1 MSFQLGY
8 DIIIDQ
14 DLKPWL
20 LEVNA
25 SPSLTANTPED
36 YALKTEMLNGMLDI
50 IDMEGKLTGDEEH
63 VSGWDLVYDQ
73 GYIEID
79 PEYCG
84 YTTFLGAG
92 VPGSA
97 ASAPSEQRVD
107 ATAQRFPSTPKDIKN
122 TSEEVLSHTAMRRS
136 MVAELPPREEDEM
149 SADEEYEF
157 DDAEY

>member
-1 MSFQLGY
+1 M
-8 DIIIDQ
+8 
-14 DLKPWL
+14 
-20 LEVNA
+20 NA

-97 ASAPSEQRVD
+97 ISAPAEQRAD
-107 ATAQRFPSTPKDIKN
+107 NTAQRFPSNPSDSKKGA
-122 TSEEVLSHTAMRRS
+122 SEEVLNHTAMRRS
-136 MVAELPPREEDEM
+136 TVAELPPREDEEG
-149 SADEEYEF
+149 SGDEEYEF